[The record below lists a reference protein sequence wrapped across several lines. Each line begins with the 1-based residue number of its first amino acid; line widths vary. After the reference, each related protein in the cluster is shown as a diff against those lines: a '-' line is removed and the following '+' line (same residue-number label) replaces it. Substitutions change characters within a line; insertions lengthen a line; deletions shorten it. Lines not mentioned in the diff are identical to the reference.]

1 MNLRTAVEVFVS
13 TQINKSQFMLGS
25 LLTILATALSLL
37 VVDIIFS
44 GVNLANFPA
53 ALVAALAIGLFNSG
67 VKPVISL
74 LSLPL
79 NILSLGAF
87 SLVINGLC
95 FWLASL
101 FVPGFQVSGLLA
113 FIFAPIILSFVN
125 TFLSKYF
132 AERFPSLTQE

>member
-1 MNLRTAVEVFVS
+1 
-13 TQINKSQFMLGS
+13 MLS
-25 LLTILATALSLL
+25 SFLTILGTALSLL

-44 GVNLANFPA
+44 GVNIANFPA
-53 ALVAALAIGLFNSG
+53 AMVAALVIGLINSG

-74 LSLPL
+74 ISLPI

-101 FVPGFQVSGLLA
+101 FVPGFKVGGLLA
-113 FIFAPIILSFVN
+113 FILAPVLLSLVN
-125 TFLSKYF
+125 TFLSNYF
-132 AERFPSLTQE
+132 AEKFPSLTQE

>member
-1 MNLRTAVEVFVS
+1 
-13 TQINKSQFMLGS
+13 MLGS

-113 FIFAPIILSFVN
+113 FIFAPIILS
-125 TFLSKYF
+125 TGLW
-132 AERFPSLTQE
+132 